1 MHRRFLEFLACPACG
16 EDAPL
21 SADGDAKDDDAKDG
35 EIVTGALSC
44 ERCGAAYPVRDGVPR
59 FTGEDSGDYDNFAF
73 QWRQWRTVQ
82 IDRLGGHDLSER
94 RFLADTRWTPE
105 WLRGRLI
112 LDAGCGAGRFADIA
126 ALHGATV
133 IACDISDAI
142 DAAAETLGVHGE
154 RVACL
159 QASIYDLPLR
169 RGAFDGVYC
178 MGVIQHTPDPART
191 MKALPPF
198 LKPGGRLVYN
208 FYERGLSPRLQVV
221 KYALR
226 LITPHLPRRV
236 TLALSKALVGV
247 FFPLTRLLSRVRYV
261 RFANHFMPIAA
272 THPAGL
278 TREQQYRLTLLETFD
293 WYGPRHELRQ
303 DHREVMA
310 LLEGAGLV
318 DVDGAP
324 GLAWARRPD

>member
-1 MHRRFLEFLACPACG
+1 MHRRFMEFLVCPECG
-16 EDAPL
+16 GDSPL
-21 SADGDAKDDDAKDG
+21 NADPDSALDHDILTG
-35 EIVTGALSC
+35 ELRC
-44 ERCGAAYPVRDGVPR
+44 ERCGKAYPVRDGIPR
-59 FTGEDSGDYDNFAF
+59 FVGGDSGDFNNFAF
-73 QWRQWRTVQ
+73 QWREWRTVQ
-82 IDRLGGHDLSER
+82 IDRLGDHDLSER
-94 RFLADTRWTPE
+94 RFFADTRWTSD

-133 IACDISDAI
+133 VAVDISNAV
-142 DAAAETLGVHGE
+142 DAAAETLRDHGE

-159 QASIYDLPLR
+159 QASITELPFK
-169 RGAFDGVYC
+169 RGAFDGIYC

-191 MKALPPF
+191 MNALPPF

-226 LITPHLPRRV
+226 LITPHLPMRA
-236 TLALSKALVGV
+236 TLALSRVLVGV

-261 RFANHFMPIAA
+261 RFANHFVPIAA
-272 THPAGL
+272 SHPPEL
-278 TREQQYRLTLLETFD
+278 TRAQQYRWTLLDTFD
-293 WYGPRHELRQ
+293 WYGPRYEKRQ
-303 DHREVMA
+303 DHRAVTA
-310 LLEGAGLV
+310 LLEDAGLV
-318 DVDGAP
+318 DVAGAP